1 MSDKRFSIGCQSWGY
16 DDWVTKADGPT
27 VFYPRGT
34 KQAEML
40 EQYARLLETVEVD
53 STAYG
58 TPPASTFEGWL
69 EKVPEDFSFS
79 LKVPRLI
86 THEYSLDDRSFPV
99 FDEFCER
106 SLVLGRNIGLI
117 LIQLPASFESNKAN
131 AQRLRTFIAR
141 LPKSHRFAI
150 EFREPGWFVN
160 WTFEELNEAGVALA
174 MVEGPW
180 VDRQVMFD
188 SMQHLQTPH
197 SYIRMMGERDLVKF
211 DRVYRNRDEMITRW
225 AENLNKLPS
234 DKIFVYTDNHF
245 EGHAPATANKLKQAL
260 GLPEIDA
267 STIETQV
274 SLF

>member
-1 MSDKRFSIGCQSWGY
+1 MSEKRYSIGCQSWGY

-34 KQAEML
+34 KQGEML
-40 EQYARLLETVEVD
+40 EQYARLIETVEVD

-69 EKVPEDFSFS
+69 EKVPEGFTFS

-86 THEYSLDDRSFPV
+86 THEYSLDDRALPV

-106 SLVLGRNIGLI
+106 SLILGKHLGLI

-141 LPKSHRFAI
+141 LPERQRFAL

-180 VDRQVMFD
+180 VDRQIMFD
-188 SMQHLQTPH
+188 SMAHLQTAH
-197 SYIRMMGERDLVKF
+197 SYIRLMGERDLVKF
-211 DRVYRNRDEMITRW
+211 DRVYRNRDEVIKQW
-225 AENLNKLPS
+225 AENLDRLRP
-234 DKIFVYTDNHF
+234 DDVFVYTDNHF
-245 EGHAPATANKLKQAL
+245 EGHAPGTANKLKRML
-260 GLPEIDA
+260 GLPEHEPA
-267 STIETQV
+267 AIETQS